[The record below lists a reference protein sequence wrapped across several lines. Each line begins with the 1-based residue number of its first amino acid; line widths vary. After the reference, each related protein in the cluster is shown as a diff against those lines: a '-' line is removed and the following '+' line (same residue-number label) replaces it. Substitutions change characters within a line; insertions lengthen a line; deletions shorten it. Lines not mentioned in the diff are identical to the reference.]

1 MKKIELCLKL
11 VTFFVISHQR
21 LGFWF
26 EEGGLKGGG
35 VITQER
41 PLHRLVL
48 HRRLFAIWFGG
59 SQSNGCPLIVFLRR
73 AGTVDRNR
81 EQKPGPRTLCVFS
94 KCNSSLYRHTR
105 VIWVSQGWPEPH
117 RARKSCQFRAFSKVH
132 HFCANRAWKS
142 QSIYSSKHALS

>member
-48 HRRLFAIWFGG
+48 HRRLFAI
-59 SQSNGCPLIVFLRR
+59 
-73 AGTVDRNR
+73 
-81 EQKPGPRTLCVFS
+81 
-94 KCNSSLYRHTR
+94 
-105 VIWVSQGWPEPH
+105 
-117 RARKSCQFRAFSKVH
+117 
-132 HFCANRAWKS
+132 
-142 QSIYSSKHALS
+142 